1 MKNYYVAGL
10 LALMLSAG
18 TGAAQPGAKAKPVL
32 KAATQ
37 AAAVVVGD
45 YAGTLDGKY
54 ALRLTVSAVQANGQ
68 VMGCYYYLSQ
78 QKPIWLEG
86 YVTPAGD
93 LWLGER
99 DLEQPQLTYRWD
111 GSRQPRQPFAYF
123 RLRQT
128 ATGTLA
134 GTWRAAK
141 SERQLSAQ
149 LTSYRSPGVADKA
162 HVGEATHFG
171 EFPAPVFTV
180 PDFRVS
186 EKLWA
191 AFEVEKL
198 ADMSWEELAELAK
211 ARKSG
216 ERQGYQGTDATVAYN
231 DRGLLSVWLRS
242 EQVYGQLSARMWSV
256 VLDLQTGEH
265 LEEEIDPAQ
274 RPAFLAAS
282 ERKLQQQIG
291 RYLHEHPDAD
301 AVDVAGISSQ
311 HVDAAHLPTDLHVMA
326 DSVTFHHAVDYEGMT
341 HFVRR
346 DMEYD
351 FRLAF
356 SFAELMPFLTPG
368 SPLRRLVKQ

>member
-1 MKNYYVAGL
+1 M
-10 LALMLSAG
+10 
-18 TGAAQPGAKAKPVL
+18 GAAQPTARINPTPIP
-32 KAATQ
+32 AAW
-37 AAAVVVGD
+37 AIAVVAGE
-45 YAGTLDGKY
+45 YKGTLDGKY
-54 ALRLTVSAVQANGQ
+54 PFRLTVSVGQAPGQ

-99 DLEQPQLTYRWD
+99 NLEQPHVTDRWD
-111 GSRQPRQPFAYF
+111 GGRQPRQRFAYF

-128 ATGTLA
+128 APGTLA
-134 GTWRAAK
+134 GTWRAAE
-141 SERQLSAQ
+141 SERQLPAL
-149 LTSYRSPGVADKA
+149 LTSYRSTGVADKA
-162 HVGEATHFG
+162 HVGEATYFG
-171 EFPAPVFTV
+171 EFTVPVFIV

-191 AFEVEKL
+191 TFDVEEL
-198 ADMSWEELAELAK
+198 ADRTWEELKELAK
-211 ARKSG
+211 ARKTG
-216 ERQGYQGTDATVAYN
+216 ERHGYQGTDATIAYN

-242 EQVYGQLSARMWSV
+242 EQVYGKLSARMWSV
-256 VLDLQTGEH
+256 VLDLHTGAQ
-265 LEEEIDPAQ
+265 LEDEIDPAQ

-282 ERKLQQQIG
+282 ERKLQQQIR

-301 AVDVAGISSQ
+301 SADVAEISRQ
-311 HVDAAHLPTDLHVMA
+311 HVEAAHPPTDLHVLA
-326 DSVTFHHAVDYEGMT
+326 DSVTFHHAVDYDGMS

-356 SFAELMPFLTPG
+356 SFAELMPFLKPT
-368 SPLRRLVKQ
+368 SPLQRLMQQ